1 MLETVAATAERLL
14 QIPGV
19 QLRIIFYGTHSARFP
34 VCSRCGHNVFQSSLS
49 ASLVEMTGTSSA
61 DEGAGVN
68 GTSTVS
74 ASTGSCS
81 GTRGAGAGGNGVEE
95 IGTSSASRGA
105 GAGDGAGAGG
115 KCTGMLLPGGAD
127 GGGGK
132 LGAIVK

>member
-34 VCSRCGHNVFQSSLS
+34 VCSRCGHNVFQPSLS
-49 ASLVEMTGTSSA
+49 VSLVEMTGTSSA

-68 GTSTVS
+68 VSTVS

-81 GTRGAGAGGNGVEE
+81 GTRGAGAGGNGAEE

-105 GAGDGAGAGG
+105 GAGGN
-115 KCTGMLLPGGAD
+115 CTGMLLP
-127 GGGGK
+127 
-132 LGAIVK
+132 VTES

>member
-1 MLETVAATAERLL
+1 
-14 QIPGV
+14 
-19 QLRIIFYGTHSARFP
+19 
-34 VCSRCGHNVFQSSLS
+34 
-49 ASLVEMTGTSSA
+49 MTGTSSA
-61 DEGAGVN
+61 DEAAGVN
-68 GTSTVS
+68 GTSTMS